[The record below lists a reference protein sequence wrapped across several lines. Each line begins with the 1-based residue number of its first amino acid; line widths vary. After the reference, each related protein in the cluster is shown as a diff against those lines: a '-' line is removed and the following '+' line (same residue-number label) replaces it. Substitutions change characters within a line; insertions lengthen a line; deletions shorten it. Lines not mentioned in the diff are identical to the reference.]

1 MKYILLVS
9 LIWMTAGVGYAQ
21 NRHRFSLGQHEFLLD
36 GKPFQIISGE
46 MHPARIPR
54 EYWLHRIRMAKA
66 MGCNTIAVYVFWNYQ
81 EVTPGQWDFHSG
93 NHDIA
98 AFIRLCK
105 AEGMWVLLRP
115 GPYVCAEWDWGGLPL
130 YLLKIPDIRV
140 RCMDPRYM
148 SAVRRYIARL
158 SEEIVTLQCDHGGPI
173 LMVQVENEYGSYG
186 NDRSYVKALHRLW
199 EEHGVTVPFYTA
211 DGPTAFMLEAGS
223 LDSCAIGLDSG
234 GGDADFDQ
242 ASKRNPNVPAFSSE
256 TYPGW
261 LTHWKERWQHPD
273 TADLLREV
281 RYLLSH
287 HRSFNLYVVH
297 GGTNFGFTAGANAFS
312 PTQYQP
318 DVTSYDY
325 DAPIDEQGRATP
337 KYYAL
342 RKLIGEYVG
351 HALPAVPAPVKVMGF
366 GPVPMYPGTSLWENL
381 GTPKL
386 TVMPKPMEAF
396 GQSSGLI
403 LYRTKL
409 VGHKSGQLT
418 ITEPHDFAL
427 VILNGQ
433 LIDTV
438 YRDGGNWTVK
448 LPEMDVKEPVLD
460 ILVEAM
466 GHINFGQYMID
477 RKGITDRVTL
487 DGMVLMNWE
496 TYTSLDESW
505 RRGDIL
511 PPSVSSQWDTGRRG
525 IYFTGSFDLDSVA
538 DTYID
543 MSNFRKGILWVN
555 WNNLGRYWNV
565 GPQQRLY
572 CPASFLRQGYNS
584 VILLDLLETD
594 ADNIR
599 GMKTLAGPDDGGAE
613 AVDRPAV
620 RVTAVARPDVGK
632 VNSYYVSNRAPLA
645 PLSFIK
651 LPVGSVQA
659 GGWVRKYLELQRD
672 GLTGHLGEISAWLD
686 KKDNAWY
693 SGTGEGSHGWEEV
706 PYWLKGYGDLGYLLR
721 DSAVIRMTRDWLE
734 KVFMSQRADGYFGP
748 RVVGH
753 PEKDSIP
760 DLWPNMLMLWC
771 MQSYYEYSSDPR
783 VLTFMGRYF
792 RWEEGVPEGELLR
805 TYWEN
810 SRGGDNL
817 YSVYWLYDHTGEL
830 WLLDLAAKIHR
841 CTANWG
847 QDTTLPNWHNV
858 NVAQCFREPA
868 TYYMQA
874 KDSGYLR
881 ATYVDFRLMRR
892 LYGQVPGGMF
902 GADEDARKGYSDPRQ
917 AVETCGMVEQMS
929 SDELLMGITGDPMWG
944 DNCEDV
950 AFNTY
955 PAAVMPDFRGLRY
968 LTAPNMVV
976 SDDRNHSPGIENS
989 GPFLLMNPFSSRCC
1003 QHNHSQGWPYYAE
1016 HLWMATPDNG
1026 VAAML
1031 FSDCSVNARVGDGEV
1046 ATIEERTHY
1055 PFDTTVR
1062 LRVGVGR
1069 PVTFPV
1075 YMRIPI
1081 WCAGAVVR
1089 INGKDAHSLIAAGG
1103 YVKIEKTW
1111 VDGDEVE
1118 LLLPMR
1124 VRVRTWEQ
1132 NKNSVSVD
1140 YGPLTFSLKIKEDY
1154 VKVDSKS
1161 SAIGDSK
1168 WQASADQAKWPAF
1181 EILPGSDW
1189 NYGLEVGDFQLIHK
1203 PWPVDDF
1210 PFTQGAVPIEIRA
1223 KGRLIPGWRIDQYGL
1238 CGVLPASPVVVS
1250 TPEQSIELIPMGAA
1264 RLRISAFP
1272 VVERP

>member
-1 MKYILLVS
+1 MKYIFLVLS
-9 LIWMTAGVGYAQ
+9 MLAAGVGYAQ
-21 NRHRFSLGQHEFLLD
+21 GRHRFSLGQHEFLLD

-66 MGCNTIAVYVFWNYQ
+66 MGCNTIAVYVFWNYH
-81 EVTPGQWDFHSG
+81 EAKPGQWDFHSG

-98 AFIRLCK
+98 AFIRLCQ

-115 GPYVCAEWDWGGLPL
+115 GPYVCAEWDWGGLPTW
-130 YLLKIPDIRV
+130 LLSFPDIRV

-148 SAVRRYIARL
+148 RAVRQYIARL
-158 SEEIVTLQCDHGGPI
+158 SQEIIPLQCDHGGPI

-186 NDRSYVKALHRLW
+186 NDRNYIKALHRLW
-199 EEHGVTVPFYTA
+199 EEQGVTVPFYTA

-242 ASKRNPNVPAFSSE
+242 AARRNPNVPAFSSE

-261 LTHWKERWQHPD
+261 LTHWKEKWQHPD
-273 TADLLREV
+273 TADIMNEV

-297 GGTNFGFTAGANAFS
+297 GGTNFGYTAGANAFS
-312 PTQYQP
+312 PTQFQP

-325 DAPIDEQGRATP
+325 DAPINEQGRATP
-337 KYYAL
+337 KFYAL
-342 RKLIGEYVG
+342 RKLIGEYAG
-351 HALPAVPAPVKVMGF
+351 HPLPPVPAPVPVMGF
-366 GPVPMYPGTSLWENL
+366 GPVKMVPDGSLWENL
-381 GTPKL
+381 PKPVHTVTPQ
-386 TVMPKPMEAF
+386 PMEAF

-409 VGHKSGQLT
+409 IGHKSGSLT

-427 VILNGQ
+427 VFLNGR

-438 YRDGGNWTVK
+438 YRDGGHWTVK
-448 LPEMDVKEPVLD
+448 LPETGVKEPVLD

-466 GHINFGQYMID
+466 GHINFAQYMID

-487 DGMVLMNWE
+487 DGMTLMNWE
-496 TYTSLDESW
+496 IYGMDKSKGGWTSY
-505 RRGDIL
+505 
-511 PPSVSSQWDTGRRG
+511 PPLSFPKRASRQGN
-525 IYFTGSFDLDSVA
+525 YFQGAFVLDSVA

-543 MSNFRKGILWVN
+543 MSNFRKGMLWVN
-555 WNNLGRYWNV
+555 GHNLGRYWNV
-565 GPQQRLY
+565 GPQVRVY
-572 CPASFLRQGYNS
+572 CPGVWLKKGVNDVF
-584 VILLDLLETD
+584 VLDLLKME
-594 ADNIR
+594 ADSTR
-599 GMKTLAGPDDGGAE
+599 GVQTLEGPDDG
-613 AVDRPAV
+613 VK
-620 RVTAVARPDVGK
+620 VTAVGRPDVGR

-645 PLSFIK
+645 PLNFIK
-651 LPVGSVQA
+651 LPVGSVEP

-693 SGTGEGSHGWEEV
+693 SGTGQGSHGWEEV
-706 PYWLKGYGDLGYLLR
+706 PYWLKGYGDLAYLLK
-721 DSAVIRMTRDWLE
+721 DSAMVAATRDWLE
-734 KVFMSQRADGYFGP
+734 KVFGSQRPDGYFGP
-748 RVVGH
+748 RVVEH

-771 MQSYYEYSSDPR
+771 MQSYYEYSADPR
-783 VLTFMGRYF
+783 VLTFMARYF
-792 RWEEGVPEGELLR
+792 RWEMGVPEGQLLR

-817 YSVYWLYDHTGEL
+817 YSIYWLYDHTGER

-841 CTANWG
+841 CTADWE

-868 TYYMQA
+868 TYFMQT
-874 KDSGYLR
+874 KDSAELQS
-881 ATYVDFRLMRR
+881 TYTDFRLMRQ

-929 SDELLMGITGDPMWG
+929 SDELLMGMTGDPMWG

-950 AFNTY
+950 AFNSY
-955 PAAVMPDFRGLRY
+955 PAAVLPDFRGLRY

-976 SDDRNHSPGIENS
+976 SDDKDHSPGIENS

-1016 HLWMATPDNG
+1016 HLWLATPDNG
-1026 VAAML
+1026 IAAL
-1031 FSDCSVNARVGDGEV
+1031 LYSGCTVKAKVGNGSEV
-1046 ATIEERTHY
+1046 MVEETTHY
-1055 PFDTTVR
+1055 PFDSTVR
-1062 LRVGVGR
+1062 VRVGVDR
-1069 PVTFPV
+1069 PSWFPL
-1075 YMRIPI
+1075 YLRIPG
-1081 WCAGAVVR
+1081 WCASARVR
-1089 INGKDAHSLIAAGG
+1089 VNGVAEDVRLLPDG
-1103 YVKIEKTW
+1103 YAKIGKTW
-1111 VDGDEVE
+1111 MDGDVVE
-1118 LLLPMR
+1118 LDLPMQIQ
-1124 VRVRTWEQ
+1124 VRTWEQ
-1132 NKNSVSVD
+1132 NKNSVSVS
-1140 YGPLTFSLKIKEDY
+1140 YGPLSFSLKIKEDY
-1154 VKVDSKS
+1154 VNVDSKAN
-1161 SAIGDSK
+1161 AIGDSK
-1168 WQASADQAKWPAF
+1168 WQASADQSKWPAF
-1181 EILPGSDW
+1181 EILPGSAW
-1189 NYGLEVGDFQLIHK
+1189 NYGLEVGGAKAGSGSADFELVRR
-1203 PWPVDDF
+1203 PWPADDF
-1210 PFTQGAVPIEIRA
+1210 PWTQEAAPIGIRA
-1223 KGRLIPGWRIDQYGL
+1223 KGQQIPQWTVDQYGL
-1238 CGVLPASPVVVS
+1238 CGVLPQSPVVVN
-1250 TPEQSIELIPMGAA
+1250 TPEQVLELIPMGAA
-1264 RLRISAFP
+1264 RLRISSFP
-1272 VVERP
+1272 VVGK